1 MKSKRFEKISCEEL
15 VYAKS
20 TPFPNLIGHF
30 GPRLQ
35 PHKTRLNNRSIDV
48 KNTFGGT
55 KCLNLDNMPKDL
67 LILDEINAM
76 C

>member
-15 VYAKS
+15 VLAKS

-35 PHKTRLNNRSIDV
+35 SHKTSLNKRSILS
-48 KNTFGGT
+48 NTFGGS